1 MYMTAARV
9 ILSRWVELLIVWG
22 RSLYWNV
29 WMALQGRFFH
39 HVSER
44 RCFQVFEFRFGS
56 LPSASIPIERP
67 GCIVFLTIASSV
79 TSLRRQAPD
88 IELVFLFRGLL
99 AGSGTCSSLGRH
111 SFSHGGVLLLTSVA
125 GHSERPRK

>member
-1 MYMTAARV
+1 MAR
-9 ILSRWVELLIVWG
+9 
-22 RSLYWNV
+22 
-29 WMALQGRFFH
+29 QGRFFH

-67 GCIVFLTIASSV
+67 GCIVPLKIASSV
-79 TSLRRQAPD
+79 TSLRRQVPD

-99 AGSGTCSSLGRH
+99 A
-111 SFSHGGVLLLTSVA
+111 VLVPVRAWVGIPFLTE
-125 GHSERPRK
+125 GCCY